1 MWIVSKEAIA
11 AIVRTIVPMI
21 YGWLF
26 TLLGGIDF
34 LSSFIGFI
42 PSEPTAGFVAA
53 VSGAVAGVL
62 YIAIRALAEK
72 WSFIGYFLVINQ
84 APHYDE

>member
-1 MWIVSKEAIA
+1 MWIVSKEAIT
-11 AIVRTIVPMI
+11 AIVRTVVPTV

-26 TLLGGIDF
+26 TFLGGIDF
-34 LSSFIGFI
+34 LSTFIGFI
-42 PSEPTAGFVAA
+42 PTEPSAGFVAG

-62 YIAIRALAEK
+62 YVAIRTLAEK
-72 WSFIGYFLVINQ
+72 WSWVGYFLVINQ